1 MRKYMSRLWRDLRFP
16 MIMAFGT
23 LPLPLVLMAY
33 YAPALLGLVWVWP
46 LVYVLLDA
54 LSTKVRRKWRVAYC
68 ALELAAVAAMA
79 LFTAR
84 YAADDLVMFVPVMY
98 AVLLLWGLVLS
109 AEDRNERINALWY
122 AASIIIHILGQ
133 LFLYSSKVL
142 ENPALLPIEPW
153 LLISFFL
160 FAALSLITLN
170 QANLAYATNGRQSA
184 SQIMQRK
191 NLLMVLAFFAIA
203 VLISFVPAIAN
214 AISECFRWILS
225 AVLWLIAQLSEEK
238 QQTGQAPA
246 GEMGEGSIFNTG
258 AEHTMPQWL
267 NILLTVIAL
276 ILVAAALLCAV
287 YFAVKKLMAFAKYLM
302 RITGKYLHAVSE
314 DYVDEIT
321 DTRDDQDE
329 NERREKRRRTSVLEE
344 RRLPP
349 DQRIRYRYLRLM
361 QKHPEWDSGST
372 ARENL
377 PESAAPLYERVRYSP
392 YPVTEEDA
400 QQFSA
405 ETKKV

>member
-1 MRKYMSRLWRDLRFP
+1 MRKQMTRLWRDFRFSL
-16 MIMAFGT
+16 IMAFGT

-33 YAPALLGLVWVWP
+33 YAPDILGLVWVWP

-54 LSTKVRRKWRVAYC
+54 LSTKVQGKWRIAYC
-68 ALELAAVAAMA
+68 VLELAAVAAMA
-79 LFTAR
+79 LFTAQ
-84 YAADDLVMFVPVMY
+84 YAADYLVMTVPVMY
-98 AVLLLWGLVLS
+98 AVVLPWGLVLS
-109 AEDRNERINALWY
+109 AEERNERINALWY
-122 AASIIIHILGQ
+122 VASIIIHILGQ
-133 LFLYSSKVL
+133 MFLYSSKIL

-170 QANLAYATNGRQSA
+170 QSNLTFATNGRQSA
-184 SQIMQRK
+184 SRIMQRK
-191 NLLMVLAFFAIA
+191 NLLLVLVFFAIA
-203 VLISFVPAIAN
+203 MLISFVPAITKALS
-214 AISECFRWILS
+214 AFFRWIFL
-225 AVLWLIAQLSEEK
+225 AVLWLIAQLAEEE

-246 GEMGEGSIFNTG
+246 GEVGEESILNAG
-258 AEHTMPQWL
+258 AEHAMPQWL

-276 ILVAAALLCAV
+276 ILVAAALLCTV
-287 YFAVKKLMAFAKYLM
+287 YFAVKKLMVFAKYLM
-302 RITGKYLHAVSE
+302 RITGKYFHAVSE

-321 DTRDDQDE
+321 DTRDDQEE
-329 NERREKRRRTSVLEE
+329 NERREKRRRASALEE

-400 QQFSA
+400 QQFAA

>member
-1 MRKYMSRLWRDLRFP
+1 MKIQMTRLWRDFRFSL
-16 MIMAFGT
+16 IMAFGT
-23 LPLPLVLMAY
+23 LPLPLVLTAH

-54 LSTKVRRKWRVAYC
+54 LSTKVRGKWRIAYG
-68 ALELAAVAAMA
+68 ALELAVVGAMA
-79 LFTAR
+79 LFTAQ
-84 YAADDLVMFVPVMY
+84 YAEDYLVMFVPVMY
-98 AVLLLWGLVLS
+98 AVVLPWGLVLS
-109 AEDRNERINALWY
+109 GEDRNERINALWY
-122 AASIIIHILGQ
+122 VASIIVHILGQ
-133 LFLYSSKVL
+133 LFLYSSKIL

-153 LLISFFL
+153 MLISFFL

-170 QANLAYATNGRQSA
+170 QANLTFATNGRQSA
-184 SQIMQRK
+184 SRVMQRK
-191 NLLMVLAFFAIA
+191 NLLLVLVFFAIA
-203 VLISFVPAIAN
+203 MLISFVPAIAE
-214 AISECFRWILS
+214 ALSTFFRWIFL
-225 AVLWLIAQLSEEK
+225 AVIWLLAQLAGEE
-238 QQTGQAPA
+238 QQTGQASA
-246 GEMGEGSIFNTG
+246 GEAGEESIFNTG

-267 NILLTVIAL
+267 NILLTGIAL
-276 ILVAAALLCAV
+276 ILVAAALLFAV
-287 YFAVKKLMAFAKYLM
+287 YFAVKKLIVFAKYLM
-302 RITGKYLHAVSE
+302 RITGKYFHAVTE

-329 NERREKRRRTSVLEE
+329 NERREKRRRASILEE

-377 PESAAPLYERVRYSP
+377 PEAAAPLYERVRYSS

-400 QQFSA
+400 QQFNA

>member
-1 MRKYMSRLWRDLRFP
+1 MKKQLTRLWRDFRFP
-16 MIMAFGT
+16 LIIAFGT
-23 LPLPLVLMAY
+23 LPLPLVLTAH
-33 YAPALLGLVWVWP
+33 YAPALLALVWAWP

-54 LSTKVRRKWRVAYC
+54 LSTKVRGKWRIAYC
-68 ALELAAVAAMA
+68 ALELAAVGAMA
-79 LFTAR
+79 LFTAKH
-84 YAADDLVMFVPVMY
+84 AADYLVMFVPVLY
-98 AVLLLWGLVLS
+98 AVLLPWGLVLS
-109 AEDRNERINALWY
+109 GEDRNERINALWY
-122 AASIIIHILGQ
+122 AASIIVHIVGQ
-133 LFLYSSKVL
+133 LFLYSSKIL

-170 QANLAYATNGRQSA
+170 QANLIYATNGRQSA
-184 SQIMQRK
+184 SRIMQRK
-191 NLLMVLAFFAIA
+191 NLLLVLAFFAIA
-203 VLISFVPAIAN
+203 MLISFVPAIAN
-214 AISECFRWILS
+214 ALSEGFRWIFF
-225 AVLWLIAQLSEEK
+225 AVLWLIGQLAGEE

-246 GEMGEGSIFNTG
+246 GEAGEGSLFNTG
-258 AEHTMPQWL
+258 EQHAMPQWL

-276 ILVAAALLCAV
+276 ILVATALICAV
-287 YFAVKKLMAFAKYLM
+287 YFAVKKLIVFAKYLM
-302 RITGKYLHAVSE
+302 RIAGKYLHAVSE

-321 DTRDDQDE
+321 DTRDDHDE
-329 NERREKRRRTSVLEE
+329 NDRREKKRRTSILEE
-344 RRLPP
+344 RKLPP

-400 QQFSA
+400 QQFAA